1 MTGQSA
7 QSIFNRVDPEVLRRP
22 EPTKESKPSKP
33 ANDARKRSRKR
44 PRWKW
49 RRTARFL
56 APIVWVTILV
66 NTVVV
71 NLEAILVRNFP
82 QYASVLQYRLLF
94 VTAALVV
101 SVTFWRS
108 RSFYKSVLYVVFY
121 PFVLVGWVI
130 PRFLWGH
137 RSWSAGIG
145 LVHVIF
151 GLVGGFR
158 RGVYLW
164 ALLVLD
170 VALLITATSW
180 TAVGS
185 LILSALLLG
194 WTILSM
200 LVQALKPDRFL
211 RIQAKMFRWW
221 TSDEERFQIP
231 EELRK
236 PFGPKLDEKQSNL
249 VADRAATASMTIYV
263 GRFWADR
270 IESYT
275 RGKAFVV
282 FGALAVLRYFGLFLV
297 FIAIANAALYQV
309 DGDQF
314 VVSESPSWIAW
325 AQYSMASMASGD
337 VFGVTAVG
345 DGARLIATIAAMLG
359 ILVVPILG
367 VSLWQG
373 HKYSTTNGSSD
384 GPMDAIKKDCDRVE
398 NMVREA
404 FKLPVHEVA
413 KQLMAWNNMLFGLL
427 VTLSRFTDYDFGF
440 PKNEST
446 AAPSWATVR
455 DRPRS
460 HRGRR
465 GRSRSRREGK

>member
-1 MTGQSA
+1 MTGQGA

-22 EPTKESKPSKP
+22 APTEKPKPSKP
-33 ANDARKRSRKR
+33 AEDARKRSRKR

-56 APIVWVTILV
+56 APVVWGTIFV
-66 NTVVV
+66 NTMVV

-82 QYASVLQYRLLF
+82 QYASILQYRLLS

-121 PFVLVGWVI
+121 PFFLVGWVI
-130 PRFLWGH
+130 PRFLWEH
-137 RSWSAGIG
+137 RSLSAGIG
-145 LVHVIF
+145 LAHVVF

-170 VALLITATSW
+170 VALLVTATSW

-200 LVQALKPDRFL
+200 LVQAPKPDRFL
-211 RIQAKMFRWW
+211 RVQAKMFRWW
-221 TSDEERFQIP
+221 TSDAERFQIP
-231 EELRK
+231 EDLRK
-236 PFGPKLDEKQSNL
+236 PFGPKLDEKQSNM
-249 VADRAATASMTIYV
+249 VADRAATASMTIYG

-297 FIAIANAALYQV
+297 FIALANAALYQA
-309 DGDQF
+309 DRDQF
-314 VVSESPSWIAW
+314 VVSDPPSWIAW
-325 AQYSMASMASGD
+325 AQYSMASMGSGD
-337 VFGVTAVG
+337 VFGVTAGG
-345 DGARLIATIAAMLG
+345 DGARLIAMIAAVLG

-373 HKYSTTNGSSD
+373 YKYSTTNGSSD
-384 GPMDAIKKDCDRVE
+384 GPMDAIRKDCDRVE
-398 NMVREA
+398 GMVRDA
-404 FKLPVHEVA
+404 FKLPVDEVA
-413 KQLMAWNNMLFGLL
+413 RQLMVWNNMLFGLL
-427 VTLSRFTDYDFGF
+427 VTLSRFTDYNFGF
-440 PKNEST
+440 ATNESSAT
-446 AAPSWATVR
+446 LGWAAVR
-455 DRPRS
+455 DRPRA
-460 HRGRR
+460 HKGRR